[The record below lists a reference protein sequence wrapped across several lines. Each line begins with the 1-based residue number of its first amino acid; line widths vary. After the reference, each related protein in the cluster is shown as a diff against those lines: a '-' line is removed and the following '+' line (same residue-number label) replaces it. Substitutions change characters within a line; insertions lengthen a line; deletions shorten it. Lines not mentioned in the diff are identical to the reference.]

1 MHGGAAR
8 LAVPCHESEDVLGG
22 TRNII
27 VLVVALGILG
37 AILALLYRSASDEEI
52 PEDEWLDF
60 EHP

>member
-1 MHGGAAR
+1 M
-8 LAVPCHESEDVLGG
+8 GG
-22 TRNII
+22 TRNVL

-37 AILALLYRSASDEEI
+37 VIVALLYRSVSHEDL